1 MILLDT
7 NVVSEPLRPQPDS
20 RAVPWLDAQVHET
33 LYLSTITIAEMRFGI
48 AALPAGRR
56 RRILSERF
64 EGEVMPL
71 FHGRI
76 LAFDELAAT
85 AYARIR
91 ARARQ
96 RARALGDFDALI
108 AAIAD
113 ANGLTVAS
121 RDTGP
126 FVVAGVPVINPFT
139 P

>member
-1 MILLDT
+1 
-7 NVVSEPLRPQPDS
+7 
-20 RAVPWLDAQVHET
+20 
-33 LYLSTITIAEMRFGI
+33 
-48 AALPAGRR
+48 R

-96 RARALGDFDALI
+96 RGRALGDFDALI